1 MRRNRWIVLAVSV
14 SLVVGTT
21 VSWSRFQTAPVG
33 VTMTAAAKA
42 YLETLDE
49 KQRAQSTMEYDSEKR
64 VDWHFIPKK
73 ERKGVQIRDM
83 KPEQRKAASQL
94 LKASLSEAG

>member
-42 YLETLDE
+42 Y
-49 KQRAQSTMEYDSEKR
+49 
-64 VDWHFIPKK
+64 
-73 ERKGVQIRDM
+73 
-83 KPEQRKAASQL
+83 
-94 LKASLSEAG
+94 